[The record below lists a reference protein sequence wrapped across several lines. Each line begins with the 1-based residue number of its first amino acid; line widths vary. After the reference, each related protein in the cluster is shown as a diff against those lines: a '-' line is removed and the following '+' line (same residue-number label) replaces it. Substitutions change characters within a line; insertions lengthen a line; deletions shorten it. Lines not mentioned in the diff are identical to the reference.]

1 MSDMGNWDGQP
12 YKAEFMTFK
21 YVTGKKG
28 NGDRKLLVEM
38 PDKEGVVKWIAVS
51 MVDVFFMHE
60 FFCDNEERVYPQV
73 DGYKGWQK
81 WVDALK
87 VARKQGWQ
95 KARISL
101 HIERAAKQDR
111 IDGIG

>member
-1 MSDMGNWDGQP
+1 MSNMSNWDGQP
-12 YKAEFMTFK
+12 YKAEHMRFRHIPGRK
-21 YVTGKKG
+21 R
-28 NGDRKLLVEM
+28 NGDRRLEVWM
-38 PDKEGVVKWIAVS
+38 PDDAGVVKWLPVS

-73 DGYKGWQK
+73 DGYKGWQY

-101 HIERAAKQDR
+101 HLERAAKQDR
-111 IDGIG
+111 IDGL